1 MLKTS
6 YKFIGLIC
14 AVILL
19 AVITPVSTA
28 HAQALFGIPTVS
40 DFIAQGIALIMNQLV
55 ALMSLFVMIAGYLLN
70 FSINLTLQIK
80 TFVDST
86 PAIYT
91 TWRTIRD
98 IAGLTMI
105 FFLLYAAFQ
114 LIIGQKSSKFGQLI
128 KNVVFA
134 GIIVNFSFFLAG
146 LGIDASNIV
155 SVQLYNAIA
164 PANSLNPNA
173 AKTAIINGTW
183 RSSVDGGLSDIFMN
197 SLHIQ
202 SFYKTKL
209 ADNVTA
215 NTSKGAAAAQG
226 LNQSVGASFASA
238 PVKIFLMGATAILI
252 EFAAAMS
259 FGAAALAFIFRFIVL
274 LMLLAFSPVW
284 MLDFLPEVKQYSEKW
299 FKMYWSMLIFMP
311 VYLLLMY
318 LALNVLTTSPMFGGS
333 ATSAVVNVGNAPGQT
348 APAAGSSSGSSAS
361 IGTGDGTW
369 YNSFVILGVNSAI
382 VIILLNMPL
391 VAAASMAGGTIGLL
405 KKAAGKFDTN
415 AIFGKAGGWA
425 KSGAGLASGYVGSNI
440 IGQTASN
447 LDKAIGK
454 TKLGNS
460 LIARDIRKATTQKV
474 AEKVKFG
481 GERSYK
487 DYKAEAKTTRIKY
500 EEIDRRNKF
509 DAALNSGNV
518 LDLKGSLK
526 TMSKKE
532 KLDLGDKT
540 LSDPAVIR
548 HLKREDYAAIKDS
561 DDFTQNQKDA
571 ISAARRNA
579 FTTAVA
585 GKAATSDV
593 TADLLKTYNG
603 EDLLGFDEKI
613 LGDEF
618 VVRNLTNGQLKTY
631 GDNSTDQ
638 AVKDAIY
645 DTMLRLR
652 KRKIRVPAEG
662 WLREE
667 RKNGR
672 W

>member
-238 PVKIFLMGATAILI
+238 PVKIFLTASAATRASRRARELDRADDVDV
-252 EFAAAMS
+252 AAVQADLARRDHLDAS
-259 FGAAALAFIFRFIVL
+259 RAA
-274 LMLLAFSPVW
+274 SPLTEAADAVE
-284 MLDFLPEVKQYSEKW
+284 LD
-299 FKMYWSMLIFMP
+299 
-311 VYLLLMY
+311 
-318 LALNVLTTSPMFGGS
+318 TTKLDVGQVVA
-333 ATSAVVNVGNAPGQT
+333 ATLAVVRERTGVTPGER
-348 APAAGSSSGSSAS
+348 
-361 IGTGDGTW
+361 
-369 YNSFVILGVNSAI
+369 
-382 VIILLNMPL
+382 
-391 VAAASMAGGTIGLL
+391 
-405 KKAAGKFDTN
+405 
-415 AIFGKAGGWA
+415 
-425 KSGAGLASGYVGSNI
+425 
-440 IGQTASN
+440 
-447 LDKAIGK
+447 IGK
-454 TKLGNS
+454 S
-460 LIARDIRKATTQKV
+460 R
-474 AEKVKFG
+474 
-481 GERSYK
+481 
-487 DYKAEAKTTRIKY
+487 
-500 EEIDRRNKF
+500 
-509 DAALNSGNV
+509 
-518 LDLKGSLK
+518 
-526 TMSKKE
+526 
-532 KLDLGDKT
+532 
-540 LSDPAVIR
+540 
-548 HLKREDYAAIKDS
+548 
-561 DDFTQNQKDA
+561 
-571 ISAARRNA
+571 
-579 FTTAVA
+579 
-585 GKAATSDV
+585 
-593 TADLLKTYNG
+593 
-603 EDLLGFDEKI
+603 
-613 LGDEF
+613 
-618 VVRNLTNGQLKTY
+618 
-631 GDNSTDQ
+631 
-638 AVKDAIY
+638 
-645 DTMLRLR
+645 
-652 KRKIRVPAEG
+652 
-662 WLREE
+662 
-667 RKNGR
+667 
-672 W
+672 